1 MHEALAVYCPDC
13 GAEPGVVCDV
23 KPTLKRAV
31 HLERQKFLQDL
42 QERGERI
49 GPRYPRIVVPLRP
62 RERKRDFVVRA
73 MRIMRAEQVAD
84 PVCEAFYQTA
94 VQCETV
100 QDAWKITGRYVTLRR
115 ASVLVN

>member
-23 KPTLKRAV
+23 KPTLKRSIHA
-31 HLERQKFLQDL
+31 ERQKFLRNL
-42 QERGERI
+42 RERGVTI

-62 RERKRDFVVRA
+62 RERKQDFVVRA
-73 MRIMRAEQVAD
+73 MRIMRDGQVAD

-100 QDAWKITGRYVTLRR
+100 QDAWKIASRYVTLRR